1 MANKLLL
8 FSDTHLPTKSENIVW
23 ADTKNKTVTQLLNL
37 IEDEQPKGIF
47 VYSELIWNVS
57 DRSLNQGLD
66 LIKHIRLTP
75 LKDDL
80 QNIPIVFLHWLPI
93 EDYIEI
99 DIENLMLFSSGI
111 KRCRLPLDIDSIELP
126 SKLNDKIIPFMS
138 LSNKDEQM
146 SEHIFRNEIAITQF
160 KNDITTNT
168 NDFRNKPL
176 WYKKLFLSQGYK
188 INKSDN
194 INNHFNG
201 SFNILL
207 IDDLADKWK
216 PALLNI
222 LPNSIVEEC
231 KTLEKAYDKIS
242 KLKQSATER
251 RIRFK
256 NETANLIELS
266 NTLEEKKED
275 LKGIKNSLNAAN
287 ASIKAAF
294 SNKEKE
300 IELIEKC
307 TNELRLLLNTSSN
320 NNLIE
325 ILIDFQSSD
334 VINTTFKEQA
344 IQLSKLITEISNSK
358 VKIQSIDNLILETQK
373 RIETFRKTEEYLTQE
388 ISSYESQRKAKSK
401 IVKSIFESLNNS
413 EYDVVLLDMH
423 LSKDSEG
430 QIIEK
435 TDGYSVLKT
444 INDSDLKISTA
455 IFSATTKNLEKVKRE
470 FTFLNKK
477 HFLKGITPPSEL
489 IQSLIKL
496 GQESQ
501 INKMIQIIEELIGLS
516 VPFQQRVYEAYDSSL
531 FETIPFNTSRR
542 NEINRE
548 LLKIKSDLEKIHQ
561 SNTNVSM
568 LSIVATLGKII
579 REFRFT
585 VNNPD
590 RQNSL
595 FSKSNSTKNKIN
607 SRYCDLIFY
616 RNKIEHPPVEKWEKD
631 RFNDWLNKLDIQ
643 YIESHFELIYNGLLF
658 DE

>member
-23 ADTKNKTVTQLLNL
+23 ADTMNKTVTQLLNI

-93 EDYIEI
+93 EHYIEI

-111 KRCRLPLDIDSIELP
+111 KRCRMPLDIDSIELP

-138 LSNKDEQM
+138 LSNKEEQM

-194 INNHFNG
+194 INYHFNER
-201 SFNILL
+201 FNILL

-222 LPNSIVEEC
+222 LPNAIIEEC

-266 NTLEEKKED
+266 KTLEEKKED
-275 LKGIKNSLNAAN
+275 LKGIKNSLNAASV
-287 ASIKAAF
+287 SIKAAF

-300 IELIEKC
+300 IDLIEKY
-307 TNELRLLLNTSSN
+307 TKELRLFLNTSSN

-325 ILIDFQSSD
+325 ILIDFQTSD

-344 IQLSKLITEISNSK
+344 IQLSKLIAEISNSK
-358 VKIQSIDNLILETQK
+358 VKIQSIENLILETQK
-373 RIETFRKTEEYLTQE
+373 RIETLSKTEEYLTQE
-388 ISSYESQRKAKSK
+388 ITSYESQRKAKSQT
-401 IVKSIFESLNNS
+401 VKSIFESLNNS
-413 EYDVVLLDMH
+413 EYEVVLLDMH

-430 QIIEK
+430 QIIDK
-435 TDGYSVLKT
+435 TDGYRVLKA
-444 INDSDLKISTA
+444 INDSDLNISTT

-470 FTFLNKK
+470 FTFLNQK

-489 IQSLIKL
+489 IQILIKL

-501 INKMIQIIEELIGLS
+501 INKMVKIIEELIGLS
-516 VPFQQRVYEAYDSSL
+516 VPFQQRVYEAYDSHL

-561 SNTNVSM
+561 SNANVSM

-585 VNNPD
+585 VNNPE

-616 RNKIEHPPVEKWEKD
+616 RNKIEHPPVGIG
-631 RFNDWLNKLDIQ
+631 RA
-643 YIESHFELIYNGLLF
+643 HV
-658 DE
+658 